1 MQKKPWQN
9 LSQFHDKSTVET
21 RNKRNFLQHNK
32 GDKPILNIKINGKQ
46 MRPFPVKS
54 GTKQGCPLF
63 PLLCNMVFEFLAR
76 AIR

>member
-1 MQKKPWQN
+1 MIKAPKKLGLEGIFCN
-9 LSQFHDKSTVET
+9 IIKAIY
-21 RNKRNFLQHNK
+21 
-32 GDKPILNIKINGKQ
+32 DKPILNIKINGKQ